1 MKRFIVLT
9 CLLLACNL
17 LFAEITTLYEKKENN
32 RIVRLTKYED
42 VSVMVNPNLIELETL
57 EPTDNKKTFISCGI
71 YTTDLSREKD
81 MKKITAKL
89 ATVKNYYEIIK
100 DLDLQLVNDDVFFE
114 DDLIYYV
121 YEFVL
126 E

>member
-1 MKRFIVLT
+1 
-9 CLLLACNL
+9 
-17 LFAEITTLYEKKENN
+17 
-32 RIVRLTKYED
+32 
-42 VSVMVNPNLIELETL
+42 
-57 EPTDNKKTFISCGI
+57 
-71 YTTDLSREKD
+71 